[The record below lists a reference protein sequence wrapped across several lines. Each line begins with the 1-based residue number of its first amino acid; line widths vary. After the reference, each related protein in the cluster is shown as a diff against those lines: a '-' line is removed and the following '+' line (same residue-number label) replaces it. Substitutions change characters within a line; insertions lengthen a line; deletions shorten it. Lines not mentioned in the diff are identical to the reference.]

1 MPINNRRKG
10 KDGENELARKLREF
24 GFDVHRSQQYCGKT
38 GEAADLVGLPGVH
51 IECKRVEQL
60 NIDKAMEQ
68 AINDAEMAE
77 KKEMPAVFHRKNGK
91 PWKVTILLPD
101 FMKLISSRR
110 EYYRLVEKLELDELE
125 LDELELD
132 ELELDEVGE

>member
-1 MPINNRRKG
+1 MPVNGRRKG

-24 GFDVHRSQQYCGKT
+24 GFDVHRSQQYCGYT

-68 AINDAEMAE
+68 AINDAEKAG
-77 KKEMPAVFHRKNGK
+77 KHEMPAVFHRKNGK
-91 PWKVTILLPD
+91 PWKVTIVLPD
-101 FMKLISSRR
+101 FMHLVSIQR
-110 EYYRLVEKLELDELE
+110 EYYRLIEPLEQE
-125 LDELELD
+125 
-132 ELELDEVGE
+132 GK

>member
-1 MPINNRRKG
+1 MLINSRRKG

-24 GFDVHRSQQYCGKT
+24 GFDVHRSQQYCGNT

-68 AINDAEMAE
+68 AINDAEKAG
-77 KKEMPAVFHRKNGK
+77 KHDMPAVFHRKNGK

-101 FMKLISSRR
+101 FMSLINNQL
-110 EYYRLVEKLELDELE
+110 EFYRLVEQM
-125 LDELELD
+125 
-132 ELELDEVGE
+132 ELDEVGE

>member
-1 MPINNRRKG
+1 MAINSRRKG
-10 KDGENELARKLREF
+10 KVGENELARKLREF
-24 GFDVHRSQQYCGKT
+24 GFDVHRSQQYCGNT

-68 AINDAEMAE
+68 AINDAEQAG
-77 KKEMPAVFHRKNGK
+77 KHDMPAVFHRKNGK

-110 EYYRLVEKLELDELE
+110 EYYRLVEKLEM
-125 LDELELD
+125 D

>member
-1 MPINNRRKG
+1 MPINSRRKG
-10 KDGENELARKLREF
+10 TVGERELASKLREF
-24 GFDVHRSQQYCGKT
+24 GFDVHRSQQYCGNT

-68 AINDAEMAE
+68 AINDAEKAGNHD
-77 KKEMPAVFHRKNGK
+77 MPAVFHRKNGK

-101 FMKLISSRR
+101 FMSLVSIKR
-110 EYYRLVEKLELDELE
+110 EYYRLIEQLEMDELE
-125 LDELELD
+125 M
-132 ELELDEVGE
+132 DEVGE

>member
-1 MPINNRRKG
+1 MAINSRRKG
-10 KDGENELARKLREF
+10 KVGENELARKLREF
-24 GFDVHRSQQYCGKT
+24 GFDVHRSQQYCGNT

-68 AINDAEMAE
+68 AINDAEKAG
-77 KKEMPAVFHRKNGK
+77 KKDMPAVFHRKNGK

-101 FMKLISSRR
+101 FMHLVSIKR
-110 EYYRLVEKLELDELE
+110 EYYRLIERLEK
-125 LDELELD
+125 
-132 ELELDEVGE
+132 DEVGE

>member
-1 MPINNRRKG
+1 MVNGRRKG
-10 KDGENELARKLREF
+10 KDGENELAKKIREF
-24 GFDVHRSQQYCGKT
+24 GFDVHRSQQYCGNT

-68 AINDAEMAE
+68 AINDAEMAG

-101 FMKLISSRR
+101 FMHLVSIQR
-110 EYYRLVEKLELDELE
+110 EYYRLIEQLEIEQLGK
-125 LDELELD
+125 
-132 ELELDEVGE
+132 DEVGE

>member
-1 MPINNRRKG
+1 MAINSRRKG

-24 GFDVHRSQQYCGKT
+24 GFDVHRSQQYCGNT

-68 AINDAEMAE
+68 AINDAEKAG
-77 KKEMPAVFHRKNGK
+77 KKDMPAVFHRKNGK

-101 FMKLISSRR
+101 FMHLVSIQR
-110 EYYRLVEKLELDELE
+110 EYYRLIEQLEK
-125 LDELELD
+125 
-132 ELELDEVGE
+132 DEVRE